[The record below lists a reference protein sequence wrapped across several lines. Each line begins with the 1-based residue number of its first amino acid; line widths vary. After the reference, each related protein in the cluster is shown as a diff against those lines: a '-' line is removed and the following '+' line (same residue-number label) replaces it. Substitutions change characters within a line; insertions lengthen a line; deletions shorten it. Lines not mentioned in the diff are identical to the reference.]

1 MSDIVAAVQ
10 ARLLQDSGITATV
23 GSGAD
28 IQTGAASWPS
38 WIFQWVSSVVIE
50 GTGHAS
56 ITIRQEGAW
65 QSPSG
70 GNTTRFPRIRII
82 VTADPDRDASRHVTV
97 RNGYSKCIAVVE
109 AVDKVMHRPE
119 GISPPYP
126 ATGSPNGELWGT
138 VRVID
143 SSRLDEPT
151 FDPEPVSDS
160 DFASVCTV
168 HYALTVG

>member
-10 ARLLQDSGITATV
+10 SRLAQDASITATV
-23 GSGAD
+23 GSGPD

-38 WIFQWVSSVVIE
+38 WIFQWVSSVVLE
-50 GTGHAS
+50 GTGRAS

-65 QSPSG
+65 QSPSS

-82 VTADPDRDASRHVTV
+82 VAADPDRDAARHVTV

-109 AVDKVMHRPE
+109 AVDKVMHRPA
-119 GISPPYP
+119 GIDPPYP
-126 ATGSPNGELWGT
+126 ATGTGTGEMWGS

-143 SSRLDEPT
+143 SYRLDEPT
-151 FDPEPVSDS
+151 FEPEPVSDS